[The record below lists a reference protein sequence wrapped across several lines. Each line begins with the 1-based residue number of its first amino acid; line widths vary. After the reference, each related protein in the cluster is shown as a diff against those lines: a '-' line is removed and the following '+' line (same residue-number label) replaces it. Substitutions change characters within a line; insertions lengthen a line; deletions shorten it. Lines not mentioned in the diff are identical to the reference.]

1 MDKTLSSELQ
11 LESEPKNERLW
22 APIAVTAVMC
32 LVIAILLWSFVPS
45 MAKYPFADVLAHSM
59 SIGLIA
65 AVLTMLVL
73 RHLSPER
80 SSSIVWLTACLIPVS
95 LTAFLAGSFVAR
107 LIQGIP
113 IEPISFVLA
122 TDDIV
127 SLVTTVFMTALCAGF
142 FISRDQLNRLK
153 LQAAHD
159 GKRAETAKLAML
171 QAQVEPHMLFNT
183 LANLRALITIDP
195 DRALIMLDQL
205 DGFLR
210 MTLEGSR
217 SLSNPLSKEFVG
229 LDYYLSIMQIRL
241 GDRLSYTLDLPA
253 ALAHYQVPSLLIQPV
268 VENAIR
274 HGIEPKLDGGE
285 ITVRVSLDGKILTIE
300 VRDTGVGLNSVGA
313 SSTSR
318 ADGGFGLL
326 SLRERLPDIGGEA
339 AVEAISPLPDG
350 SSGTTVLMKVK
361 V

>member
-1 MDKTLSSELQ
+1 MDKFLPSESSLELQ
-11 LESEPKNERLW
+11 SENGRVW
-22 APIAVTAVMC
+22 VTIGITAVIC
-32 LVIAILLWSFVPS
+32 LVIATVLWLFVPS
-45 MAKYPFADVLAHSM
+45 MSQYRFIHVLAHSM

-65 AVLTMLVL
+65 ATLTMVVV
-73 RHLSPER
+73 RRLSPDR
-80 SSSIVWLTACLIPVS
+80 KTSMVWLTASLIPVS
-95 LTAFLAGSFVAR
+95 LAAFLAGTLIAR
-107 LIQGIP
+107 VILGIP
-113 IEPISFVLA
+113 LGPLSFA
-122 TDDIV
+122 PSTDDIV
-127 SLVTTVFMTALCAGF
+127 SLTTTVFATALCAGF

-153 LQAAHD
+153 LQAAQD

-195 DRALIMLDQL
+195 DQALVMLDQL

-217 SLSNPLSKEFVG
+217 SLTNPLSKEFVG
-229 LDYYLSIMQIRL
+229 LDHYLSIMQIRL

-253 ALAHYQVPSLLIQPV
+253 ALAHLQVPSLLIQPV
-268 VENAIR
+268 VENSIR

-285 ITVRVSLDGKILTIE
+285 ITVRASVDAQILTIE
-300 VRDTGVGLNSVGA
+300 VTDTGVGLNPDGA

-318 ADGGFGLL
+318 AGGGFGLL
-326 SLRERLPDIGGEA
+326 SLRERLPDINGKA
-339 AVEAISPLPDG
+339 AVQAISPLPDG
-350 SSGTTVLMKVK
+350 LSGTTILMKVQ